1 MRKNILANKIAEMI
15 SADIV
20 IQTREFLK
28 FFQKVYPYRG
38 NLWYTKRKIG
48 VNAEW

>member
-1 MRKNILANKIAEMI
+1 MGGSRGWEVVMAT
-15 SADIV
+15 SFS
-20 IQTREFLK
+20 EFSKFFK